1 MNVSAKLLNLEV
13 ETVSSIAADLVPRS
27 RFGGSRTKNRGRGG
41 GKGEEE
47 TRSGKIRI
55 ETSADWLFHN
65 ARESSTRVFISFA
78 RNAKNMP
85 KTFYRAKKKFKPI
98 CLTSTEHDKM
108 YLMFSDTERAVKLG
122 SLIKTLGKIHVS
134 GEDSLSSNCY
144 RTLLN
149 LTLKFSEFRGTKVS
163 VFIIK

>member
-1 MNVSAKLLNLEV
+1 MI
-13 ETVSSIAADLVPRS
+13 SSPDFVLAV
-27 RFGGSRTKNRGRGG
+27 RGQKIGEGG

-65 ARESSTRVFISFA
+65 ARKSSTRVFISFA
-78 RNAKNMP
+78 RSAKNMP
-85 KTFYRAKKKFKPI
+85 RTFYRAKKNLSRL
-98 CLTSTEHDKM
+98 CLTSTEHNKM
-108 YLMFSDTERAVKLG
+108 YLMFNDNERAVKLG

-134 GEDSLSSNCY
+134 GEDSFSSNCY

-149 LTLKFSEFRGTKVS
+149 PTIKFSEFRGTKVS
-163 VFIIK
+163 VFIIE